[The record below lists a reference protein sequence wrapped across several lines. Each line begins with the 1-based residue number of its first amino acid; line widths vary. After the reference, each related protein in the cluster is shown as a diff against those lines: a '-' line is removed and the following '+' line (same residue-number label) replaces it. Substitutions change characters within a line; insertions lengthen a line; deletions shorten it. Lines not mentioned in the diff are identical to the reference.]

1 MRTRKTLSTWL
12 TTRYLLIIR
21 NEENF
26 AEKTTLSFTY
36 AKLLVFLVSMFIV
49 FMVLSLYL
57 SKTIL
62 AQWFDPRHAQLEFNK
77 RLINLNLVVD
87 SLAEEVDRKD
97 QFIANIESIVSGED
111 INQAEVDD
119 NVEVTANLAGNE
131 NTANTGDLP
140 PIDDEIR
147 REFEESG
154 LDLLTLNSDEGELQ
168 EIFFFPPI
176 SGIISQAYDAQ
187 SSHLGVDIVSKKNE
201 PVKAVADGTVIFSDF
216 DFSDSGY
223 VIAIQHRGNLISIY
237 KHNSALLKKVG
248 NFVSAGEIIAIIGNT
263 GELTSGPHLH
273 FELWYDGDHMN
284 PEDYISF

>member
-1 MRTRKTLSTWL
+1 
-12 TTRYLLIIR
+12 
-21 NEENF
+21 
-26 AEKTTLSFTY
+26 
-36 AKLLVFLVSMFIV
+36 MFIV

-119 NVEVTANLAGNE
+119 KTEVIANQVGNE